1 MQKQT
6 HQSQHSAQI
15 QCLRCQF
22 IQTKAQAS
30 TCPNCGSAQ
39 HMVELPNSEVTHA

>member
-15 QCLRCQF
+15 LCLRCQF
-22 IQTKAQAS
+22 ITKAHTT

-39 HMVELPNSEVTHA
+39 HMVELPNSEVVHG